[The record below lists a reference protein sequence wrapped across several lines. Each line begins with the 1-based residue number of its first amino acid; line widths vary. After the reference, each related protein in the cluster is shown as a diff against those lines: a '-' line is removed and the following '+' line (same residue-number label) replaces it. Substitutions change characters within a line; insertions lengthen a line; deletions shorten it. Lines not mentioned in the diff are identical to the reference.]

1 MIEKNF
7 IEQSV
12 AQVLNDTSLFAVEI
26 KVSTRNKITVF
37 LDGDHGVPISECVK
51 VSRHIESLLDREV
64 EDFELEVSSVGIDK
78 PLKMLRQYKKNIG
91 RNIQIEDINNNKY
104 EGKLIDADDNHISI
118 ELDLSKKKK
127 KKDQPA
133 EDPIRKFSPDQIKE
147 AKILVSF
154 KNVQDDIDD
163 TLENS

>member
-26 KVSTRNKITVF
+26 KVSTNNKITVF

-51 VSRHIESLLDREV
+51 VSRHIESLLDREI

-91 RNIQIEDINNNKY
+91 RNIQIEDTSNNKFV
-104 EGKLIDADDNHISI
+104 GKLLGADENHVSM
-118 ELDLSKKKK
+118 ELELSKKKK

-133 EDPIRKFSPDQIKE
+133 HDPIQNIPLDAIKE

-154 KNVQDDIDD
+154 KNVQDDNDD